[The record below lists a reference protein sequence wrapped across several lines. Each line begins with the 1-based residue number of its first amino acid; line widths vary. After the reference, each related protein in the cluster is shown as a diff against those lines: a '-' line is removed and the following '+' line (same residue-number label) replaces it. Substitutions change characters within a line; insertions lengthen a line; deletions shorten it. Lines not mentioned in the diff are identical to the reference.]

1 MELENKNILVL
12 GLSISGISVAK
23 FAAKKGANVIITEK
37 RSQKAEDTPL
47 IKELGELKIK
57 VEMGFHSD
65 EAVKNADIIV
75 TSPSIP
81 PEAEIFQMAK
91 CYNKE
96 VISEP
101 DFAFLNK
108 SENSKFITITGTNGK
123 TTTTKLVSEILTNA
137 GFKAPFCGNI
147 GIPPTDL
154 LDENADFFVMEI
166 SSYQIFHS
174 KYLKPYIGSFINYTP
189 DHITWHGNEEEYLRV
204 KKSHFIGNNAPEF
217 AVLNFKD
224 KNVRALEKETNSKI
238 VAFEEEFFDF
248 CIFEKSNK
256 LFCEHNK
263 DMEKVCDLST
273 AKIFGKH
280 NYQNMMCAV
289 GIAKIL
295 NISNDVIQKTIDD
308 FTPPAHRIEFIAQ
321 IDGIKYYNDSKATNC
336 DSSICAL
343 KAFKEPV
350 VLIAG
355 GRDKMTDLT
364 EFVQTIEQ
372 KASSVVLI
380 GEATDRFE
388 QAMLEIGYK
397 KIIKTNTLE
406 KAIDIAGSLKQGDV
420 LFSPACASF
429 DMFKNFEERGE
440 VFRNHVLSKTAQ
452 VK

>member
-1 MELENKNILVL
+1 MELINKNILVV

-23 FAAKKGANVIITEK
+23 YAIKKGASVIITEK
-37 RSQKAEDTPL
+37 RAQKPEDTAT
-47 IKELGELKIK
+47 IKELTDLGVKI
-57 VEMGFHSD
+57 EMGHHSD
-65 EAVKNADIIV
+65 NAIKNADIIV
-75 TSPSIP
+75 TSPSVP

-91 CYNKE
+91 CFNKE

-108 SENSKFITITGTNGK
+108 SEKSKFITITGTNGK

-147 GIPPTDL
+147 GVPPTDL
-154 LDENADFFVMEI
+154 LESDIDYFVMEI

-189 DHITWHGNEEEYLRV
+189 DHVTWHGSAEEYLRV
-204 KKSHFIGNNAPEF
+204 KQSHFKGNLAPEF

-224 KNVRALEKETNSKI
+224 KNVRTLEETSPSKI
-238 VAFEEEFFDF
+238 VAFDDEFQDF
-248 CIFEKSNK
+248 CIFEKADKLYIQKNK
-256 LFCEHNK
+256 NI
-263 DMEKVCDLST
+263 EKICDLTT
-273 AKIFGKH
+273 AQIFGKH
-280 NYQNMMCAV
+280 NYQNMMCATAIAEIV
-289 GIAKIL
+289 GVSKEI
-295 NISNDVIQKTIDD
+295 IQKTIAE
-308 FTPPAHRIEFIAQ
+308 FKAPAHRIEFIKE
-321 IDGIKYYNDSKATNC
+321 INGIKYFNDSKATNC

-343 KAFKEPV
+343 KAFKEKV

-364 EFVQTIEQ
+364 EFVEIIEQ
-372 KASSVVLI
+372 KASNVILI
-380 GEATDRFE
+380 GEATERFE
-388 QAMLEIGYK
+388 KAMLEIGYN

-406 KAIDIAGSLKQGDV
+406 QAIDVAGSLNQGDV

-440 VFRNHVLSKTAQ
+440 VFRQHVLSKTTN
-452 VK
+452 